1 MVNVYCF
8 ELNSI
13 MRLPIFKSCYN
24 NTYVFEDS
32 ENLVWKQSLNKLIK
46 LMNLPTKLLKVLT
59 KHNLRSSK

>member
-1 MVNVYCF
+1 MINVYCF

-24 NTYVFEDS
+24 NTYIFEDS

-46 LMNLPTKLLKVLT
+46 LMNLPIKLLKVLT
-59 KHNLRSSK
+59 KHSLSSIK